1 MSTRLA
7 AAACLFAW
15 AGIPAAALAAA
26 PAAIPA
32 DSVYQFHAT
41 VTDASG
47 QALAWQDL
55 RGQPRVATMF
65 YASCRYVC
73 PLVID
78 SLRSI
83 ERQLAPAERERL
95 GFVLITMDPERDTPA
110 ALAKLMT
117 ERRLPAARWR
127 LLQPRPAELRG
138 LAGVLGIRYRSL
150 ADGEFNHSTSLVLLD
165 SDGRVLARTDRL
177 GADGDPEFL
186 AAIRRAAAASGSA
199 SGR

>member
-7 AAACLFAW
+7 AAACLLAW
-15 AGIPAAALAAA
+15 AGIPAAALAA
-26 PAAIPA
+26 PAAIPG

-41 VTDASG
+41 FTDAAG
-47 QALAWQDL
+47 QDLAWQDL
-55 RGQPRVATMF
+55 RGQPLVATMF

-127 LLQPRPAELRG
+127 LLQPRPADLRG
-138 LAGVLGIRYRSL
+138 LAGVLGIRYRLL
-150 ADGEFNHSTSLVLLD
+150 ADGEFNHSTSFVLLD
-165 SDGRVLARTDRL
+165 SDGRILARTDRL
-177 GADGDPEFL
+177 GADGDPEYL
-186 AAIRRAAAASGSA
+186 AAVRRTAAASDSA